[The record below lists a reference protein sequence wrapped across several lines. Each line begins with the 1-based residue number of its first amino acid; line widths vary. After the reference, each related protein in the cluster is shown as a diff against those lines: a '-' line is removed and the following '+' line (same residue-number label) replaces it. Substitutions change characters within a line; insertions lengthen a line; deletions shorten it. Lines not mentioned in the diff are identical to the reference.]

1 MPISLELRH
10 VITVDHLKQP
20 VMLPTKQIDGRPF
33 FKVTKA
39 DPQLARLLVQNKYKP
54 EHRPLARTDVIERIV
69 RIRNAAL
76 HEFLVQPPDVEEG
89 KEDIGIDGPRKAR
102 KVAEVVLPESLI
114 VRIPDVEGVLGIDMR
129 IELCTGRSWGL
140 WAELTV
146 ENIEFLT
153 KVVNRQIAS
162 GEIKHQHARERVGED
177 DRMDMTMESA
187 GLTCA
192 YTRNAIRAVQN
203 VEGKQVTKFFK
214 IGDDVSE
221 AIGLATAWA
230 TSSIAT

>member
-1 MPISLELRH
+1 MSISVELRH
-10 VITVDHLKQP
+10 VITVDHLKHP
-20 VMLPTKQIDGRPF
+20 VLLPTKQIDGRTF

-39 DPQLARLLVQNKYKP
+39 DPQLARLLVQSKYKP
-54 EHRPLARTDVIERIV
+54 KDRPLARTDVIDRIV
-69 RIRNAAL
+69 RLRNAAL
-76 HEFLVQPPDVEEG
+76 HEILVQPPDVEEG

-102 KVAEVVLPESLI
+102 KVAEVVLPESL
-114 VRIPDVEGVLGIDMR
+114 VGRIPDVEGVRGIDMR

-140 WAELTV
+140 WAELTT

-162 GEIKHQHARERVGED
+162 GEIQHQHSRDRD
-177 DRMDMTMESA
+177 DRMDMTMASA

-221 AIGLATAWA
+221 AIGRATAWS

>member
-20 VMLPTKQIDGRPF
+20 VMLHTKQIDCRTF

-39 DPQLARLLVQNKYKP
+39 DPQLARLLVQKKYKP

-114 VRIPDVEGVLGIDMR
+114 VRIPDVEGVRGIDMR

-153 KVVNRQIAS
+153 TVVNRQIAS
-162 GEIKHQHARERVGED
+162 GEIHHHHPSRAGNVN
-177 DRMDMTMESA
+177 DRMDMTMKSGTVTHA
-187 GLTCA
+187 R
-192 YTRNAIRAVQN
+192 TRNAIRAVQN

-214 IGDDVSE
+214 IGHDVSE
-221 AIGLATAWA
+221 AIGRATAWS

>member
-1 MPISLELRH
+1 MSISVELRH
-10 VITVDHLKQP
+10 VITVDHLKHP
-20 VMLPTKQIDGRPF
+20 VLLPTKQIDCRTF

-39 DPQLARLLVQNKYKP
+39 DPQLARLLVQKKYKP

-69 RIRNAAL
+69 RIRNTAL
-76 HEFLVQPPDVEEG
+76 HEFLVQSRDVEEG

-114 VRIPDVEGVLGIDMR
+114 VRIPDVEGVRGIDMR

-162 GEIKHQHARERVGED
+162 GEIKNQHARERVDED
-177 DRMDMTMESA
+177 DRMDMAGVPA
-187 GLTCA
+187 GLSCSYNRTA
-192 YTRNAIRAVQN
+192 GRARRAR
-203 VEGKQVTKFFK
+203 EGNPGTK
-214 IGDDVSE
+214 
-221 AIGLATAWA
+221 A
-230 TSSIAT
+230 

>member
-39 DPQLARLLVQNKYKP
+39 DPQLARLLVQKKYKP

-76 HEFLVQPPDVEEG
+76 HEFLIQSPDVEEG

-114 VRIPDVEGVLGIDMR
+114 VRIPDVEGVRGIDMR

-162 GEIKHQHARERVGED
+162 GEIHHQHSRDRD

-214 IGDDVSE
+214 IGDDPSE
-221 AIGLATAWA
+221 AIGLAKAWA